1 MKKEKQSRYIDGALS
16 FGHSCPRVFNKRRV
30 FLHCHDEFSCGDAQW
45 DEACNEETC
54 LENKIGLG
62 IRFYYQIE
70 EFRTEENKEVDLK
83 SWERGVGYLEEV
95 DDRTCLYRE
104 TPVKLWNGDGGE
116 AEYYRPESEPMEFS
130 HHSIL
135 RIQSK
140 SPTEFREAT
149 AAPYSIVAT
158 MEPQRLCPVHL
169 EENTLIGRKDDI
181 VQSIDREELMEMY
194 NLGDLAIDSLT
205 KTQKQ
210 LLFSARR
217 IDLKRK
223 DSVISA
229 PVLKV
234 SADTYTNS
242 TKPPAQQGMIIYNS
256 DTKCLEFYNGE
267 EWISLGGNG

>member
-1 MKKEKQSRYIDGALS
+1 
-16 FGHSCPRVFNKRRV
+16 V

-45 DEACNEETC
+45 DAACNEETC

-70 EFRTEENKEVDLK
+70 EFTSQDRKEVHLI

-95 DDRTCLYRE
+95 DDLTCLYRE
-104 TPVKLWNGDGGE
+104 TPVKCWNGDE
-116 AEYYRPESEPMEFS
+116 AAYYRPHDEPMDFS
-130 HHSIL
+130 HHNIL

-140 SPTEFREAT
+140 SPAEFREAT

-158 MEPQRLCPVHL
+158 MESQRLCPVHL

-181 VQSIDREELMEMY
+181 VQSIDREELLEMY
-194 NLGDLAIDSLT
+194 DLGNLAIDSLT

-223 DSVISA
+223 DSVVSA

-234 SADTYTNS
+234 SADIYSNS

-256 DTKCLEFYNGE
+256 DTKYLEFYNGE
-267 EWISLGGNG
+267 EWISLGGNE